1 MGESIIH
8 ILSPLS
14 APWCGW
20 TMLVLLLCAVLS
32 EYMQPGAISQA
43 HSSLFS
49 KSDRTYKDAPI
60 SLMGQIMLTLFR
72 IGTLAMSI
80 CLCVYTEGS
89 LGFGAFAAIGGITLA
104 VLLLKMACTAL
115 LDYTFQFTRRFAPAY
130 EPYSDIATL
139 AICILYPAIL
149 AVLYIGNMMVARWV
163 FIGATA
169 LFILMWT
176 YRMMRTYL
184 QSPLAILYIALY
196 IVTLE
201 VLPIGVLF
209 YLSSKTILYI

>member
-1 MGESIIH
+1 
-8 ILSPLS
+8 
-14 APWCGW
+14 
-20 TMLVLLLCAVLS
+20 MLVLLLCAVLS

-49 KSDRTYKDAPI
+49 KSDRTYKDAPV
-60 SLMGQIMLTLFR
+60 SLMGQIMLSLFR
-72 IGTLAMSI
+72 IGTLSMAV
-80 CLCVYTEGS
+80 CLCIYTEGS
-89 LGFGAFAAIGGITLA
+89 LRFGAFAAIGGITLA

-115 LDYTFQFTRRFAPAY
+115 LDYTFQLSRRFAPAY
-130 EPYSDIATL
+130 EQYSDIATI
-139 AICILYPAIL
+139 AICALYPALL
-149 AVLYIGNMMVARWV
+149 AVLYIGNMTAALWI
-163 FIGATA
+163 FIGATI

-201 VLPIGVLF
+201 VLPVGCLF